1 MIGGDKM
8 SLFDGVVITAIH
20 EVLLVPSPKGRYTE
34 MKNRESYGLSFCKS
48 GQITYT
54 QNGTEAV
61 SDKYHAIILPKGG
74 SYTLYGDEAGV
85 FPLVNFS
92 TLSPFTDNFISIPL
106 ENPETYIKE
115 FEKLGNASSAR
126 AFSVL
131 YRLFDRLGDEQK
143 QADILSP
150 VLKYMEENLR
160 RESLSN
166 DELARQLNI
175 SEVYFRRIFKEKIG
189 TTPHKYLLN
198 LRIERAKLLLSDPAL
213 SVSLVAEAV
222 GFSGPYH
229 FSKAFKEA
237 VGTTP
242 GRYRKD
248 LEKTKM

>member
-8 SLFDGVVITAIH
+8 SLFDGVVVTAIH

-74 SYTLYGDEAGV
+74 GYTLYGNEAGV
-85 FPLVNFS
+85 FPLINFS
-92 TLSPFTDNFISIPL
+92 TLLPFTDKFISIPL

-115 FEKLGNASSAR
+115 FEKLGNPSSPG
-126 AFSVL
+126 AFSIL
-131 YRLFDRLGDEQK
+131 YRIFDRLGDEAR

-150 VLKYMEENLR
+150 VFKFMEKNMGSED
-160 RESLSN
+160 LSN
-166 DELARQLNI
+166 ERLAALLNI
-175 SEVYFRRIFKEKIG
+175 SEVYFRRIFRAKTG
-189 TTPHKYLLN
+189 TTPHKYLLG

-213 SVSLVAEAV
+213 SVSEVAEAV

-229 FSKAFKEA
+229 FSKAFKTA

-242 GRYRKD
+242 GRYRKE
-248 LEKTKM
+248 LEKTKL